1 MSTLQVTDVQASTV
15 KNPNTTAGGV
25 AIDSSGHVQVDG
37 LQMPTAGALSN
48 RNKIINGDMRIAQR
62 GTSFT
67 GTDKFPADRWS
78 VGGATSVILT
88 SQNESTEVPTG
99 FQNSI
104 KLSITTADT
113 SIDAGDAWDLTQHI
127 EGYNVAD
134 LLFGTANAKS
144 VTLSFWVN
152 CTSAG
157 TFCIVLL
164 GSSDGASLDRSY
176 VAEYTINTADT
187 WEQKTIT
194 VPGDTGGTWHTG
206 NGRGLSVR
214 FGLTAG
220 TTYQKAA
227 GSWGAGNVI
236 GSSNQT
242 QLLSTANSAWYVT
255 GVQLEVGEKATPFE
269 HRSYGDELARCERY
283 FELITGYAENF
294 IGYSFSASGAACPIR
309 FRTIK
314 RAAPGTITLATAGQS
329 SGQLTFLTSAGGYPS
344 ATGTHAV
351 SVPTTD
357 GFRLTAS
364 SYSGLTSNGPSAVY
378 ISSTTSFL
386 AKVDAEL

>member
-1 MSTLQVTDVQASTV
+1 VSTIKVTNIKNASTD
-15 KNPNTTAGGV
+15 NGGI
-25 AIDSSGHVQVDG
+25 AIDGTGHVQVDG
-37 LQMPTAGALSN
+37 VQMPTAGALSN
-48 RNKIINGDMRIAQR
+48 RNKIINGDMRVAQR

-67 GTDKFPADRWS
+67 GTSKYPADRWT
-78 VGGATSVILT
+78 VGGSTSVVLT

-99 FQNSI
+99 FQNSA
-104 KLSITTADT
+104 KLSITTADS
-113 SIDAGDAWDLTQHI
+113 SIAAGDAWDFTQHI

-152 CTSAG
+152 CTSTG

-164 GSSDGASLDRSY
+164 GSSDGVSLDRSY

-242 QLLSTANSAWYVT
+242 QLLSTANSEWYVT
-255 GVQLEVGEKATPFE
+255 GVQLEVGSKATGFE
-269 HRSYGDELARCERY
+269 YRSYGDELARCQRY
-283 FELITGYAENF
+283 YQ
-294 IGYSFSASGAACPIR
+294 
-309 FRTIK
+309 K
-314 RAAPGTITLATAGQS
+314 M
-329 SGQLTFLTSAGGYPS
+329 
-344 ATGTHAV
+344 TGTVGNRSFVNMAAWSSSSVYGVLPFQQVMRSAPTVTDSGNFEVYSGGITPSV
-351 SVPTTD
+351 SSLDFERITVD
-357 GFRLTAS
+357 NCRVFAS
-364 SYSGLTSNGPSAVY
+364 TSGLTTGRAAWLEPED
-378 ISSTTSFL
+378 SSGATIEFS
-386 AKVDAEL
+386 AEL